1 MRMKANP
8 VYGSSHPASVNTR
21 PPSTVSDLARNPGAV
36 LLVYYSRSGHTRRL
50 AEQIAE
56 HCGADIEEI
65 VDRVGRRGVLGYLRS
80 MFEALLRIPAP
91 IEPNLRSPRNY
102 DTVIVGSP
110 VWAGQV
116 PSPVRSYLR
125 RNRGRFRRVAF
136 FCSHR
141 GSGYRRVLQHLA
153 TLSGRGAVATLAL
166 AETDVA
172 QRRHGGAIS
181 RFSRAV
187 RGVGRS
193 DSVAGLR
200 DAA

>member
-8 VYGSSHPASVNTR
+8 VYTSSHPAWLDTR
-21 PPSTVSDLARNPGAV
+21 PRSAVSGLERSPGAI
-36 LLVYYSRSGHTRRL
+36 LLVYYSRSGHTRKL

-56 HCGADIEEI
+56 HCGADTEEI
-65 VDRVGRRGVLGYLRS
+65 VDRVGRQGLLGFLRS
-80 MFEALLRIPAP
+80 LFEALLRLPAA

-102 DTVIVGSP
+102 GTVIVGSP

-125 RNRGRFRRVAF
+125 RHRGRFRRVAF

-141 GSGYRRVLQHLA
+141 GSGYRRVLCNLA
-153 TLSGRGAVATLAL
+153 SLSGRGAVATLAL
-166 AETDVA
+166 AEADAA
-172 QRRHGGAIS
+172 QRRHGAAIS
-181 RFSRAV
+181 RFVRAV
-187 RGVGRS
+187 RGGRQFGP
-193 DSVAGLR
+193 VAGLR